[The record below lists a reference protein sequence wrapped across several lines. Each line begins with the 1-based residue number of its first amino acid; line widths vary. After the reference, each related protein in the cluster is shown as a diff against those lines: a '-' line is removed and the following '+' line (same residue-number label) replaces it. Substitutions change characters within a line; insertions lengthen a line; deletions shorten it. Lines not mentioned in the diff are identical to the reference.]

1 MTNGNEDDALLMSHS
16 PALAFNR
23 TTFGVAC
30 SCFYS
35 LLLFAPWTDFFHNNL
50 ASYIQ

>member
-1 MTNGNEDDALLMSHS
+1 MTNGNEDNAFLISYGS
-16 PALAFNR
+16 ALAFNR
-23 TTFGVAC
+23 TSFGVAC

-50 ASYIQ
+50 VSYIQ

>member
-1 MTNGNEDDALLMSHS
+1 MTNGNEDDAFLISYGS
-16 PALAFNR
+16 ALAFNR

-35 LLLFAPWTDFFHNNL
+35 LLLFAPWTDSSQNKL
-50 ASYIQ
+50 ASYIR

>member
-30 SCFYS
+30 LSPFTLIFS
-35 LLLFAPWTDFFHNNL
+35 LHL
-50 ASYIQ
+50 AGV